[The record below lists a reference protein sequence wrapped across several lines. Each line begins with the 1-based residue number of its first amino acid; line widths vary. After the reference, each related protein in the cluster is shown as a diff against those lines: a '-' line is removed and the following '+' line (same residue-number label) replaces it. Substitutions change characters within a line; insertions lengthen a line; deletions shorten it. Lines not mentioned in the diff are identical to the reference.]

1 MLAFK
6 NFKKRYYNFLAIDIP
21 DFEINK
27 GIYRLV
33 GENGSGKST
42 LLKAMAGL
50 LTYTG
55 DLALDGI
62 TLNNAPLTQ
71 RQMVNYS
78 EADPKFPPFL
88 TGSDFLKL
96 FALTKGSTKSH
107 VEQIINQLDIKS
119 FIDDPIGTYSS
130 GMLKKLSVSL
140 AFLGKP
146 RVILLDEPFANVD
159 NNSLESIYTLI
170 NEYQVQQKSIF
181 LIVSHQDLI
190 PDSIIFDGEIT
201 VANKKI
207 SWS

>member
-1 MLAFK
+1 MW
-6 NFKKRYYNFLAIDIP
+6 NR
-21 DFEINK
+21 
-27 GIYRLV
+27 
-33 GENGSGKST
+33 S
-42 LLKAMAGL
+42 
-50 LTYTG
+50 LTS
-55 DLALDGI
+55 LIL
-62 TLNNAPLTQ
+62 
-71 RQMVNYS
+71 
-78 EADPKFPPFL
+78 
-88 TGSDFLKL
+88 
-96 FALTKGSTKSH
+96 
-107 VEQIINQLDIKS
+107 KS